1 MMSSFDKFMD
11 DLEKRRIAK
20 AKREEAQKAADDA
33 HGIRNRVRLYS
44 EKWQNS
50 VRYSW
55 RKK

>member
-1 MMSSFDKFMD
+1 MSSFDKFMD